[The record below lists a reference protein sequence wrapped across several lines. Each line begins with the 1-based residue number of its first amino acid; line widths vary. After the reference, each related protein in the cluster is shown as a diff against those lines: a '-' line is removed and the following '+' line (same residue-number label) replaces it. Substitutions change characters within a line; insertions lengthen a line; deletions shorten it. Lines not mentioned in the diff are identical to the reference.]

1 MSQAETFQTIIQ
13 RNAPYV
19 TKKKKLLISCVLARQ
34 FWFSLL
40 QHFQLQE
47 LAPQLDT
54 TSFMDWWRRV
64 ELALGSR
71 NKGLNLL
78 IILGAW
84 ILWKHRNRCMFN
96 GAAPS
101 LAAAITQADV
111 ERSVWEMAG
120 AKGIKFLMAQ
130 LPGT

>member
-1 MSQAETFQTIIQ
+1 MSQAETFQTIIR
-13 RNAPYV
+13 RNAPYA